1 MNTRAPICCHAFISF
16 NIVVASFLLY
26 FVYNFLGFF
35 SKLPLFFNLLL
46 LILSVECFV
55 FFSYTML
62 LTFIFLHF
70 TLIVFMKFSIKY
82 YNRAVRCF
90 IKLQLNRELFFGYLS
105 IESYKNP
112 SFILLNILGKCCR
125 IMKKVLVFFIKFQN

>member
-1 MNTRAPICCHAFISF
+1 MNTRAPICCHAIISF
-16 NIVVASFLLY
+16 HIVVASFLLY

-55 FFSYTML
+55 FFFSYTML
-62 LTFIFLHF
+62 LTFIFLYF

-90 IKLQLNRELFFGYLS
+90 IKLQLNRELCFGYLS
-105 IESYKNP
+105 IESYKK
-112 SFILLNILGKCCR
+112 SFIYFVEYSWN
-125 IMKKVLVFFIKFQN
+125 VLPDDEKSFSFFIK